1 MDSSSLRMIP
11 ASSPY
16 TVTVFCL
23 DVWPDVTSALDP
35 ESSAN
40 SAATSLLA
48 RPSSGGAF
56 TRTMSLRLHSSN
68 PSGPER
74 LDLGDTDTSI
84 STAPPLVRQT
94 SETFMQAHRGG
105 RISR

>member
-1 MDSSSLRMIP
+1 MIS
-11 ASSPY
+11 ASSPR

-35 ESSAN
+35 VSSAN

-56 TRTMSLRLHSSN
+56 TRTTILRLHSSK

-74 LDLGDTDTSI
+74 PERGNTDTST
-84 STAPPLVRQT
+84 STAPFLARQT